1 MAVLIQLLMYMYMI
15 LYFPSCVAGED
26 YEAVAPTDLTFDM
39 SMGSDQMIGSY
50 ITILNDTVCENIE
63 CFYVV
68 INSTDICFIDR
79 PMARVCIYD
88 DDST

>member
-1 MAVLIQLLMYMYMI
+1 M
-15 LYFPSCVAGED
+15 
-26 YEAVAPTDLTFDM
+26 AVAPLDLVFDM
-39 SMGSDQMIGSY
+39 SMGSDALIGMDV
-50 ITILNDTVCENIE
+50 TILNDTLCENIE

-68 INSTDICFIDR
+68 INSTDSCFIDR